1 MGFYRN
7 VPLKEKNANVREKM
21 GYRESVKKFLILYI
35 YGDETKSRLPY
46 CAVYFLYTYGTYQA

>member
-21 GYRESVKKFLILYI
+21 GYRESREFCSVQK
-35 YGDETKSRLPY
+35 
-46 CAVYFLYTYGTYQA
+46 